1 MRRLTILLALL
12 AFSLMLSAEILTYD
26 KVLTNLKGVNAY
38 KKGDLE
44 KAQSSFEEN
53 AIDNPRDGALHYNL
67 GNAYFKNGNLEQA
80 EQEYMMSLR
89 DEDFEDVSQS
99 YQNLGNIYFQNQEYD
114 KALGSYWQSVVENP
128 QNADA
133 RYNYELTKRY
143 MQQQQQQQQQQNS
156 DQNQDQQDKQEQQQQ
171 QKGEKEDEK
180 KDQEEQQQQSDQE
193 KKEEQQQQQAQKS
206 KEEMKKEDAEKLLK
220 ALLEKEKEEQKKE
233 KEKEL
238 GTPRKQGKYW

>member
-12 AFSLMLSAEILTYD
+12 AFSLTLSAEILTYD

-38 KKGDLE
+38 KKGELE

-89 DEDFEDVSQS
+89 DEDFEDVSQT

-114 KALGSYWQSVVENP
+114 KALGNYWQSVVENP

-156 DQNQDQQDKQEQQQQ
+156 DQNQDQQDKQDQKQQKGDKEDEKQDQQQQ
-171 QKGEKEDEK
+171 Q
-180 KDQEEQQQQSDQE
+180 QEQQQDQE
-193 KKEEQQQQQAQKS
+193 KKEEQKQQQAQS

-233 KEKEL
+233 KEKVH
-238 GTPRKQGKYW
+238 GTPRKKGKYW